1 MNEKYF
7 NEIDIEDEFFDSLK
21 YINWKSTLQRQDI
34 YVNIGSQPIVKN
46 VLVTILIT
54 DDFNENDMRYIFKE
68 ANIEGGKCHAIHIYS
83 SYY

>member
-1 MNEKYF
+1 MY
-7 NEIDIEDEFFDSLK
+7 EIRQYRQGDSLK

-54 DDFNENDMRYIFKE
+54 DDFNENDIVEPWHEQDYLI
-68 ANIEGGKCHAIHIYS
+68 
-83 SYY
+83 